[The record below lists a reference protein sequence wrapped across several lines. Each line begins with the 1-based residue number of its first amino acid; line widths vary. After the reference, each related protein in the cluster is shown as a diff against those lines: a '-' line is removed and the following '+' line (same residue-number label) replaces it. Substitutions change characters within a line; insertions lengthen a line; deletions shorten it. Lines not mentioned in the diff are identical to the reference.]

1 MNREN
6 PEEVENQ
13 KEKNQTNN
21 ENIDVFMFYVIIIL
35 VSIKHISMVSNHNV
49 DDEEVLGEN
58 RDKILD
64 ILNGEDNIVVND
76 RSSVANDRSNAK
88 MVYVKDIV
96 VDDGIVTV
104 KVLDV

>member
-1 MNREN
+1 MNQEN

-35 VSIKHISMVSNHNV
+35 VNTKHISMVSNHNV
-49 DDEEVLGEN
+49 DDEEVLEEN
-58 RDKILD
+58 RGKILD
-64 ILNGEDNIVVND
+64 ILNVVDNIVDND
-76 RSSVANDRSNAK
+76 RSSVANDHSNDK
-88 MVYVKDIV
+88 TVYVKDIV

-104 KVLDV
+104 KVLVV